1 MFLKSRLVLS
11 LEALLVK
18 ENIPS
23 LIEDLILSVFIE
35 LLFKLRFLLTLNF
48 LLILLIQVQ
57 NPLLKIV
64 SGLDPDSARLALS

>member
-64 SGLDPDSARLALS
+64 SGLDPDSAGLALG

>member
-64 SGLDPDSARLALS
+64 SGLDPDSAGLALS

>member
-35 LLFKLRFLLTLNF
+35 LLLKLRFLLTLNF

-64 SGLDPDSARLALS
+64 SGLDPDSAGLALG